1 MCSLKTLVAFYSQS
15 KILAITWLWPVLLC
29 RAKKFITK
37 SLHTF
42 ATRAK
47 AFIPTNLTQT
57 LRQLQTLV
65 NSMVAIHF
73 YKEGKIN
80 SKCGIYEH
88 CLSGQISFVDKVCSK
103 TNVFKS
109 KQMWHLPQFSFTFDT
124 YVNPFFRPVRRRH
137 DKHEKRKRCATP
149 DTKNH

>member
-1 MCSLKTLVAFYSQS
+1 MQFKDFGGLLLPKQNISN
-15 KILAITWLWPVLLC
+15 TWLWPVLLC

-37 SLHTF
+37 SLHAF
-42 ATRAK
+42 STRAK

-124 YVNPFFRPVRRRH
+124 YVNPFFRPVRYSVTYSRLT
-137 DKHEKRKRCATP
+137 D
-149 DTKNH
+149 